1 MNLLNT
7 NIAQAQSLVDAL
19 LQENPDFPLWR
30 SIKNQLDFIESDFEV
45 SGSFKKKSDLEMVK
59 RIILG
64 VQSIREVEPGN
75 PELSDLLCEID
86 YQYKKLYGLVK

>member
-1 MNLLNT
+1 MDK
-7 NIAQAQSLVDAL
+7 AQSIVDAL
-19 LQENPDFPLWR
+19 LQKNPDFPLWR

-45 SGSFKKKSDLEMVK
+45 SGSFKSNSNIEMV
-59 RIILG
+59 RNIILG
-64 VQSIREVEPGN
+64 VQSIREVEQGN